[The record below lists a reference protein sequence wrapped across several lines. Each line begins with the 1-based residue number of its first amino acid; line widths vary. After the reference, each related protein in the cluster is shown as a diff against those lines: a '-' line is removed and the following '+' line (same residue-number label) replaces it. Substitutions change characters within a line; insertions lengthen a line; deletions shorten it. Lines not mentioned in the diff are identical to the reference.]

1 MKRLVVYYDT
11 DEDYKVSKNAN
22 IWISIDG
29 SPYLDP
35 IQVNK
40 EVIKEDVY
48 AALLQKEK
56 YDPVGIF
63 SPISAEEGDVPPIDY
78 ETILPVDLRKKLLN
92 RFYQIKDSLHD
103 PDLNI
108 ICIRGIPPTR
118 ARRIAAMSVNA
129 NTKQL
134 ENSLNRLVSGLIS
147 KGFMFVTTETSA
159 QQMQEQVSKFDE
171 GRLQLTNKLTDV
183 MFSVYGVPVIAKK
196 ITELVFVLGV
206 DKANDTE
213 LATLHQLMQSNFP
226 LCAISFSKIYGPR
239 FVPIINGDSI
249 TQQDFFVIMD
259 RFQEINLSMLALGG
273 RLALKLLGKPF
284 SFNVSSATGSIIFI
298 ASTTQRANVLRQ
310 WISSKPLRSD
320 TVINELKKRVTR
332 WQFWAKAVFGLIE
345 YAPHQLRQEAIV
357 LDVQIGQAT
366 STAAP
371 RLSFEFGFS
380 LNEITED
387 LSLEVSKA
395 NIEDALQAESQVVTE
410 EEGMVR
416 IIIELPGVKKE
427 SIDLRVD
434 ENAVYVSTKSDKN
447 FHKTINLDYVVD
459 PKSAKASYVNGKLT
473 VYINKKI

>member
-35 IQVNK
+35 ILVNK
-40 EVIKEDVY
+40 ELIKEDVY

-92 RFYQIKDSLHD
+92 RFYQIKDSLRD

-118 ARRIAAMSVNA
+118 ARGIAAMSVNA

-159 QQMQEQVSKFDE
+159 QQMQEQVTEFDE
-171 GRLQLTNKLTDV
+171 GRLQLTKKLTDV

-213 LATLHQLMQSNFP
+213 LAELHQMMQSNFP
-226 LCAISFSKIYGPR
+226 LCAISFSKINGPR

-259 RFQEINLSMLALGG
+259 RFQEINLSMLTLGG

-345 YAPHQLRQEAIV
+345 YTPHRLRQEAIV

-366 STAAP
+366 STATP

-380 LNEITED
+380 LNEI
-387 LSLEVSKA
+387 
-395 NIEDALQAESQVVTE
+395 
-410 EEGMVR
+410 EGKCV
-416 IIIELPGVKKE
+416 
-427 SIDLRVD
+427 
-434 ENAVYVSTKSDKN
+434 
-447 FHKTINLDYVVD
+447 
-459 PKSAKASYVNGKLT
+459 
-473 VYINKKI
+473 